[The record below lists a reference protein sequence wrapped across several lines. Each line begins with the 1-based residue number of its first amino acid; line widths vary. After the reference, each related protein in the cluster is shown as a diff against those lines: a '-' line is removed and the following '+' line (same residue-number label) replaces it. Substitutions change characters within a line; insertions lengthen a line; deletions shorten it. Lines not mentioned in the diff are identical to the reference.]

1 MKRIK
6 NVIGLLLAV
15 SLVGCNSFNNNSI
28 SPSIPSASFGGD
40 SNHDYTSSYSGSD
53 ENSGNNSGNDSNQE
67 AVFTVTL
74 NLNGGTID
82 GDSSPRNYQY
92 GKGEEVN
99 NLPTP
104 KYGNGDYVFVGW
116 FTKSGEK
123 VDDSFKITENMDLY
137 AHWAKSNVVIN
148 LDPNGGKVDLTSKEV
163 KYGKVFSLPVAQK
176 EGYVFRGWYDGE
188 RRVTNERGLSL
199 SPYNLVSDNPSL
211 KARYIKENIT
221 LSFYYGNQ
229 LVKTKGYSLND
240 DFNSMITE
248 NFDSQEILWG
258 WYSDDSYTKFVDSV
272 DDLLINGDNTK
283 VYAKKAENISISD
296 GVLKNFDPNYS
307 EKKLNLNHL
316 FYKGQ
321 RITSIDTG
329 SFENNSKIEDIVL
342 PNSLKYI
349 ESNAFSG
356 CLSLLRINIPSSV
369 IYIGENIFSSE
380 VDVACE
386 LEKEPSTWTSGW
398 ANGGNV
404 IWGTKSLGEYD
415 NFKYFIDND
424 NNLSVYRYDG
434 YHGSEKYSE
443 DSIELTI
450 PETIYGFEVKGIG
463 HRNQELTFI
472 SVDDYKGNHISK
484 ISLPD
489 SITYIGAYAFS
500 NSHYDGCFGY
510 LSEINIPSSC
520 EYIYDEAFI
529 GCESLTSI
537 KFPKSLKYIGYHAFA
552 GTNIKELFL
561 PKTIKE
567 IHGIFDYDGWD
578 EALVHTIFTDA
589 PSLPEEWMVTPTY
602 FNSTD
607 IFGTENGFKFY
618 QKLDGTISIYK
629 YERTDTHDLEIPET
643 IKGLPVSVIEE
654 NTFSN
659 HPELFSIK
667 LPKTI
672 RVLNGSENLSLFL
685 TVFAPSSIDELTVN
699 STFGGR
705 LLCEPKSK
713 PDKWK
718 INDKFSPIWNCNGK
732 TGTYGDYD
740 FAYHN
745 DGSITLIRYTGKEAN
760 ITIPTHLNNMQV
772 KGVGSTLL
780 NYDNKNPN
788 ETIITIKVPKEIKEV
803 GYGALSGR
811 NATIFFESDKKDV
824 NYDAEYIIPTYYGVN
839 PTDPGIYN
847 GFRYY
852 KNDKGTISIY
862 GYDKENKDTEF
873 VIPEKINGLNVT
885 EICDGFFGDG
895 GLNFKAY
902 TDPIYIYKT
911 EAYNWK
917 EKCVEYNEYSDFS
930 SILGNWDATSIVLPK
945 TIERIGN
952 HAFAFF
958 IHLKT
963 IVIPKSVTSIGSYVF
978 YSESSY
984 GSGRSNLNIY
994 CESKSLPENWDAN
1007 WSYREGR
1014 QPNVEWEYG
1023 QNQ

>member
-6 NVIGLLLAV
+6 NIIGLLLAV
-15 SLVGCNSFNNNSI
+15 SLVGCNRFNNNSV
-28 SPSIPSASFGGD
+28 SPNVPSASFGGE

-53 ENSGNNSGNDSNQE
+53 ENSGNSSGNDSNQE
-67 AVFTVTL
+67 VVFTVTL

-82 GDSSPRNYQY
+82 GDSSPRYYQY

-188 RRVTNERGLSL
+188 RRITNERGLSL
-199 SPYNLVSDNPSL
+199 LPYDLVSDNPSL

-329 SFENNSKIEDIVL
+329 SFENNSKIQDIVL

-349 ESNAFSG
+349 EANAFSG
-356 CLSLLRINIPSSV
+356 CLSLLQINIPSSV

-398 ANGGNV
+398 KNGGNI
-404 IWGTKSLGEYD
+404 IWGAKSLGEYN

-434 YHGSEKYSE
+434 YHGSEKNSE

-472 SVDDYKGNHISK
+472 SMDDYKENHISK

-489 SITYIGAYAFS
+489 SITYIGAYAFGS
-500 NSHYDGCFGY
+500 YSGNY

-520 EYIYDEAFI
+520 EYIYRNAFQD
-529 GCESLTSI
+529 CKSLTSI
-537 KFPKSLKYIGYHAFA
+537 KFPISLKYIGEAAFW

-561 PKTIKE
+561 PKAIKE
-567 IHGIFDYDGWD
+567 IYYAFNGT
-578 EALVHTIFTDA
+578 TIFTDA
-589 PSLPEEWMVTPTY
+589 PSLPKGWEVWHPIY

-607 IFGTENGFKFY
+607 IFGSENGFKFY

-659 HPELFSIK
+659 HSELFSIK

-672 RVLNGSENLSLFL
+672 RVLNGSENLSPFL

-718 INDKFSPIWNCNGK
+718 INEDKFSPIWNCNGK

-745 DGSITLIRYTGKEAN
+745 DGSITLIRYSGKEAN
-760 ITIPTHLNNMQV
+760 ITIPTHLNNMSV
-772 KGVGSTLL
+772 KGVGSTFL
-780 NYDNKNPN
+780 NNDNKNPN

-862 GYDKENKDTEF
+862 GYDKENEDAEF

-895 GLNFKAY
+895 GLDNRY
-902 TDPIYIYKT
+902 S
-911 EAYNWK
+911 YNWK
-917 EKCVEYNEYSDFS
+917 KKYFEANNYGDRH
-930 SILGNWDATSIVLPK
+930 ATSIVLPK
-945 TIERIGN
+945 TIERIGD

-958 IHLKT
+958 RNLTT

-978 YSESSY
+978 YSEDY
-984 GSGRSNLNIY
+984 YYNYKNLNIY

-1007 WSYREGR
+1007 WSYRDYD
-1014 QPNVEWEYG
+1014 QPNVEWGYE